1 MCDETQCFRCAAQI
15 QQPATGRPRRF
26 CSDACRIATNYAI
39 RRTNARLQALETL
52 ASRLRHEPDTGF
64 RDCLGRTH
72 AEEIAATEA
81 EIADAEARLR
91 LLLEGERL

>member
-1 MCDETQCFRCAAQI
+1 
-15 QQPATGRPRRF
+15 
-26 CSDACRIATNYAI
+26 
-39 RRTNARLQALETL
+39 L